1 MILDIRTQQ
10 PSNTIKKMMQSERIL
25 PTWETLNLAGSNLHQ
40 SKFYDPRLD
49 FFMGDELDFSP
60 SSNSPEESSLILD
73 ITTQQPSNMQS
84 ERILPSWET
93 LNLKGSNLDQS
104 KFYDPQLDFF
114 MGDDLDFS
122 PSSNSPEESSVISS
136 KSHIL
141 TFSDEYFDLPNMGDE
156 ILMTSPMEGLET
168 ISSGEIAD
176 ICGWINERE
185 YEEIFL
191 TPISMDG
198 EEYSP
203 CFSQESSEKPVVFP
217 LTNESEIL
225 PGVMEIDSESSLHH
239 LIRAYGEATENGQK
253 ELAQVILN
261 SIEEKSNPLGKIMER
276 LAFYLFQSKENQ
288 GHYLRQESVKNFSE
302 AYKAF
307 YQGLP
312 YGRFAHFTA
321 NSAILESVPNDAA
334 TLHIVD
340 FDIGEG
346 IQWPPIIEAIS
357 RTHKALKLTTIKSA
371 DEFSFPC
378 WDVECTKRQLQDHA
392 REFGLKLQIEEKSVS
407 DLASELT
414 RMKKRGQDREWLV
427 FNCMFR
433 LPHMARMRRRSHV
446 KEFLKVAK
454 EVLTNYGASAGM
466 VTLGYGETE
475 FYSRT
480 CSGYSSFFDEILQH
494 YQALFESLE
503 QSFSN
508 LADARTALESLFL
521 APHMSSLSW
530 FQDWE
535 ESIECSDLRLET
547 GLEGKSL
554 SQEILVEAK
563 QIVNQIGNS
572 YKAKINGQR
581 ENEMVLEWKG
591 TPLVKVS
598 TWT

>member
-1 MILDIRTQQ
+1 
-10 PSNTIKKMMQSERIL
+10 MMQSD
-25 PTWETLNLAGSNLHQ
+25 G
-40 SKFYDPRLD
+40 
-49 FFMGDELDFSP
+49 
-60 SSNSPEESSLILD
+60 
-73 ITTQQPSNMQS
+73 
-84 ERILPSWET
+84 ILPSWET
-93 LNLKGSNLDQS
+93 FNLTVTSSNLDQS
-104 KFYDPQLDFF
+104 KFCDPQLDFF

-122 PSSNSPEESSVISS
+122 PSFNSPEESSVISPN
-136 KSHIL
+136 SHIPIM
-141 TFSDEYFDLPNMGDE
+141 FYNGYFDIPNLGDE

-168 ISSGEIAD
+168 ISSGEIAE

-185 YEEIFL
+185 CDENSS
-191 TPISMDG
+191 PISMDG

-203 CFSQESSEKPVVFP
+203 CFSLESSENSVAFP
-217 LTNESEIL
+217 LTNESETL

-253 ELAQVILN
+253 ELAQVLSN
-261 SIEEKSNPLGKIMER
+261 SIEEKSNPLGKTMER
-276 LAFYLFQSKENQ
+276 LAFYLFHSKENQ
-288 GHYLRQESVKNFSE
+288 SNYLRQESVKNFSE
-302 AYKAF
+302 AFKAF

-321 NSAILESVPNDAA
+321 NSAILESMPNDAA

-346 IQWPPIIEAIS
+346 IQWPPVIEAIS
-357 RTHKALKLTTIKSA
+357 RTHKALKLTMIKSA
-371 DEFSFPC
+371 DAFNFPC

-414 RMKKRGQDREWLV
+414 RMKKRERGREWLV

-454 EVLTNYGASAGM
+454 EILTQYGASAGM

-480 CSGYSSFFDEILQH
+480 CSGYSSFFDEILKH

-503 QSFSN
+503 HSFSIH
-508 LADARTALESLFL
+508 LADARTALECLFL
-521 APHMSSLSW
+521 APHMSSQSW

-535 ESIECSDLRLET
+535 ELIECSDLRLET
-547 GLEGKSL
+547 GLECRKL
-554 SQEILVEAK
+554 SQGILVEAK
-563 QIVNQIGNS
+563 QIVNQTGDS
-572 YKAKINGQR
+572 YTARISGQR

-591 TPLVKVS
+591 TPLAKVS
-598 TWT
+598 SWM